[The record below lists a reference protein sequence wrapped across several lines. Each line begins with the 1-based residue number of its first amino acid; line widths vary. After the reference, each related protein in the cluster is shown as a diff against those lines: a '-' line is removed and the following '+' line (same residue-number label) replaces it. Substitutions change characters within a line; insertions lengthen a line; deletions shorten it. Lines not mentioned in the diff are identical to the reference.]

1 MRRAHAIATR
11 AAALAIIA
19 GTGLTPLLVPV
30 AAHADTTS
38 TQPTANTND
47 KNETH
52 IRFEVDKTRTFEY
65 DGTHK
70 TITCLSADYPKE
82 VTSWQSSVSPD
93 MGAAVSN
100 KLDATDTTTT
110 IDGRTIKGKSYT
122 FTTWGGDKL
131 TLNCYKAGDFFANLK
146 ISWNGVQ
153 ATDFNPYGPDGIAD
167 KDTNPYHYSS
177 GTATINTSM
186 THDEIKKLAQ
196 SGADL
201 DFHIEGLPTG
211 WTAKSDER
219 SDAVAP
225 GNEVTQD
232 PNSDAFTETTT
243 YEYTNPDYP
252 GNTYHLAITQVN
264 TAPQPTIQAT
274 DAPAPAPADTPQ
286 LVQTGV
292 EQAGAATALL
302 ASAAIAANTIAR
314 RKRK

>member
-19 GTGLTPLLVPV
+19 GTGLMPLAPIT
-30 AAHADTTS
+30 AHADTTS
-38 TQPTANTND
+38 TQPAANTND
-47 KNETH
+47 ETDKGYAS
-52 IRFEVDKTRTFEY
+52 FEVDKVRTFKY

-82 VTSWQSSVSPD
+82 VIGYQRSAVTDISGDVST
-93 MGAAVSN
+93 
-100 KLDATDTTTT
+100 KLTASDTTTT

-146 ISWNGVQ
+146 ISWNGIQ
-153 ATDFNPYGPDGIAD
+153 ATDFNPYGADGVAD

-196 SGADL
+196 SGVDL

-219 SDAVAP
+219 PDAVAP

-274 DAPAPAPADTPQ
+274 DTPAPADTPQ

-302 ASAAIAANTIAR
+302 ASAAIATHTIAR